1 MNFDTSK
8 DYFYIDNKLIVK
20 DTTFKKIKDYI
31 KKEYEPPKKDVNGYL
46 IKFNV
51 KDTNKEYMR
60 VTVTQITI
68 TPKLFIGASD
78 NDFFKVFTYTPEE
91 YKKYGLTE
99 NIIKKMMKAVKN
111 NLVSFETDKDS
122 ITELIKVTK

>member
-1 MNFDTSK
+1 MEFDTSK

-20 DTTFKKIKDYI
+20 EDSFKKIKDYI
-31 KKEYEPPKKDVNGYL
+31 KKEYDAPKKDVNGFL

-51 KDTNKEYMR
+51 KDNSKEYMR
-60 VTVTQITI
+60 VTLTQITI

-78 NDFFKVFTYTPEE
+78 NDLFKVFTYTPEE

-99 NIIKKMMKAVKN
+99 SIIKKMMKAVKN
-111 NLVSFETDKDS
+111 NLVSFEKDKDS
-122 ITELIKVTK
+122 ITDLIKVTK